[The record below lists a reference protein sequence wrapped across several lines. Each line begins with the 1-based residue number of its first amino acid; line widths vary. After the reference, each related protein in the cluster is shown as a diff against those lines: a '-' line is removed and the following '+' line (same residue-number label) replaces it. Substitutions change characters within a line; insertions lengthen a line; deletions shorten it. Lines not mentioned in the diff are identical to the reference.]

1 METYENYT
9 LSVIVVQV
17 DAGPLFFPS
26 KGNARI
32 TEVHESAAQHGGVP
46 LRRKTYKSI
55 IVGLPE
61 SREGVKLIVARGV
74 AALNAISASPR
85 TDLVYPDP
93 ESYINGEGLAKGMRV
108 ITGFIV

>member
-32 TEVHESAAQHGGVP
+32 TEVLEYAAQHGGVP
-46 LRRKTYKSI
+46 LRQTTHKPVIR
-55 IVGLPE
+55 GLPE
-61 SREGVKLIVARGV
+61 SREGVKLIVARSV
-74 AALNAISASPR
+74 FASAAAAALSAS
-85 TDLVYPDP
+85 
-93 ESYINGEGLAKGMRV
+93 SYRLIRIEGVPVTGMCNP
-108 ITGFIV
+108 GNSAPKSSW